1 LIAGTWNKGVAHSFD
16 QIVLQFNAMTSFLYC
31 YKHSGASTRHHRK
44 LKTLQCGAF
53 PSSNISAVTTTTDEV
68 RYLYDLTLNSTAIQL
83 ETAMRSVKS
92 RLLDN
97 ISDGFGGNY
106 VCCNSTSSST
116 DTSNQNYEEGVFAFA
131 LSDVADTEDTSGT
144 QCKTTTESPIT
155 CTPIVGNIY
164 LHANS
169 TSLSTDVLGAVEYVM
184 DNGMV
189 NGKKYNATYIGKR
202 SFMSGGWAG
211 VAVDAKDS
219 FLGGVNGIVETV
231 SNNAPQSI
239 GPMGIASAVI
249 GCLFII
255 GLFAVCIKRRR
266 AARQLKDSQLA
277 EDGENFGLS
286 HTPKT
291 DTSVDNKGAN
301 TTFLSED
308 EEVEYGGMT
317 ELQNSLSIVDDVTA
331 DDVEITLDPS
341 PTTKRGKNIGK

>member
-1 LIAGTWNKGVAHSFD
+1 M
-16 QIVLQFNAMTSFLYC
+16 NAMTSFLYC
-31 YKHSGASTRHHRK
+31 YKYSGASTRHHRK
-44 LKTLQCGAF
+44 LKSLQCGAF
-53 PSSNISAVTTTTDEV
+53 PSNNISAVTTTTDEV
-68 RYLYDLTLNSTAIQL
+68 GYLYDLTRNSTAIQL

-106 VCCNSTSSST
+106 VCCNSTSSSA
-116 DTSNQNYEEGVFAFA
+116 DTSSQNYEEGVFAFA

-144 QCKTTTESPIT
+144 QCKTTTEAPIT

-169 TSLSTDVLGAVEYVM
+169 TSLSTDVLGAVKYVM

-202 SFMSGGWAG
+202 SSLSGGWAG
-211 VAVDAKDS
+211 MAVLEDARDS

-231 SNNAPQSI
+231 SNKAI

-277 EDGENFGLS
+277 EDGENFGLPD
-286 HTPKT
+286 TPKT

-308 EEVEYGGMT
+308 EEVEYGDMRN
-317 ELQNSLSIVDDVTA
+317 LQNSLSIVDDVTA
-331 DDVEITLDPS
+331 DDVEITLDLS
-341 PTTKRGKNIGK
+341 PTTKRGENRL